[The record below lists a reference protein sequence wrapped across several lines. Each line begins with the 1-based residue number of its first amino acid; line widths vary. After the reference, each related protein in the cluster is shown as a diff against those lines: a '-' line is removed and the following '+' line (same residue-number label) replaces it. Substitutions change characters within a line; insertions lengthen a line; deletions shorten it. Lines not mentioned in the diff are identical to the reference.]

1 MVLERGKSRYGDD
14 EFLVLCIIEGR
25 GRSEVEEPQYGGL
38 NQHYRQNSYFTSPL
52 SIFHSTT

>member
-25 GRSEVEEPQYGGL
+25 GRSEVEEPQSHGELVL
-38 NQHYRQNSYFTSPL
+38 NGCWWGISFTVL
-52 SIFHSTT
+52 TDRFD